1 MKYKALV
8 SFSGVISMAT
18 DEVREISNESVAKD
32 LLKAGYI
39 IEMKEYRNNP
49 VHEVK
54 PEEEKPITK
63 KSSKKKG
70 GK

>member
-49 VHEVK
+49 VQEVK
-54 PEEEKPITK
+54 PEEEKPIK
-63 KSSKKKG
+63 KPSKKKG